1 MSDTLA
7 TFLIIHVLAGVIGV
21 FLFGVVALEL
31 LKNKSSLRLL
41 RWFSFFGFLSFA
53 GVLWFSAGY
62 YYVLYYGK
70 AVKPIIKASKYP
82 WAHTVIMEA
91 KEHIFLF
98 LPFAALV
105 ITLIF
110 YLFGNN
116 LEQNPKIKK
125 TVFVLTAIVVI
136 IGVAVALMGIIISG
150 AVR

>member
-7 TFLIIHVLAGVIGV
+7 TFLIVHVLAGVIGV
-21 FLFGVVALEL
+21 FLFGGVALEL
-31 LKNKSSLRLL
+31 LKNKLSLRLL

-53 GVLWFSAGY
+53 GVLWSSAGY

-70 AVKPIIKASKYP
+70 AVKPVIKAGATP
-82 WAHTVIMEA
+82 WVHTVIMET

-105 ITLIF
+105 ITLLF

-116 LEQNPKIKK
+116 LDQNLKIKK
-125 TVFVLTAIVVI
+125 AVFVLTAIVVI
-136 IGVAVALMGIIISG
+136 IGIAAILMGILISG
-150 AVR
+150 AAK